1 MEYHKCNDCPNMA
14 EATLDG
20 VPLCPGCYHEEVHYM
35 QQAWEDEAAEGD
47 WADSP
52 DDTDDTDDTDDQC
65 PRCDGPM
72 RSPLALNALSRSDNA
87 TYICGPCG
95 NSEGIADLVTAMAR
109 LSF

>member
-1 MEYHKCNDCPNMA
+1 MA

-47 WADSP
+47 WEDAVHRSDWG
-52 DDTDDTDDTDDQC
+52 DTLDDTDDTDDQC

-72 RSPLALNALSRSDNA
+72 RSPLALNALSRLDNE
-87 TYICGPCG
+87 TYICRPCG
-95 NSEGIADLVTAMAR
+95 NSETIADLVTAMAR